1 MIESKTPDR
10 SFGRVIALLFCA
22 ALAGEAQA
30 MDIDALWDYGDP
42 AASEQ
47 RFRAALDT
55 ASAEQQLELQTQ
67 IARTLSLRRRF
78 DEAHAVLDTVQ
89 PRAASTPAVQVRY
102 GLERGRSFNSAGQR
116 EAARAL
122 FEQAFAQAQTARLD
136 ALAVDAA
143 HMVAITHA
151 GSPAALDWNRR
162 GIDLARASSD
172 PHARRLVPAM
182 LNNSAWDLHDMG
194 QPAEALPLFEQALA
208 EWTARDMPQQV
219 MVAEWSVARCLR
231 SLGRHGEALARQQAL
246 LAEHRRA
253 GSSDGYV
260 HEEIAENLLALGR
273 ANEAKP
279 QFAIAAQ
286 LLGEDDV
293 LARGEPQR
301 LARLRRLGGLD

>member
-1 MIESKTPDR
+1 
-10 SFGRVIALLFCA
+10 
-22 ALAGEAQA
+22 

-78 DEAHAVLDTVQ
+78 DEAHAMLDAVR
-89 PRAASTPAVQVRY
+89 PRAATTPAVQVRY
-102 GLERGRSFNSAGQR
+102 GLERGRTFNSAGQR
-116 EAARAL
+116 EPARSL
-122 FEQAFAQAQTARLD
+122 FEQAYAQAQAARLD

-151 GSPAALDWNRR
+151 GNPAALDWNRR

-172 PHARRLVPAM
+172 PQARRLVPAM

-194 QPAEALPLFEQALA
+194 RPAEALVLFEQALA
-208 EWTARDMPQQV
+208 EWTARGSPSQV
-219 MVAEWSVARCLR
+219 RVAVWSVARCLR
-231 SLGRHGEALARQQAL
+231 SLGRHDEALARQQAL
-246 LAEHRRA
+246 LAEHLRA

-260 HEEIAENLLALGR
+260 NEEIAENLLALGR
-273 ANEAKP
+273 ADEAQP
-279 QFAIAAQ
+279 QFATAAR
-286 LLGEDDV
+286 LLAQDEG
-293 LARGEPQR
+293 LAKAEPQR
-301 LARLRRLGGLD
+301 LVRLRRLGGLD

>member
-1 MIESKTPDR
+1 
-10 SFGRVIALLFCA
+10 
-22 ALAGEAQA
+22 

-78 DEAHAVLDTVQ
+78 DEAHAMLDAVR
-89 PRAASTPAVQVRY
+89 PRAATTPAVQVRY
-102 GLERGRSFNSAGQR
+102 GLERGRTFNSAGQR
-116 EAARAL
+116 EPARSL
-122 FEQAFAQAQTARLD
+122 FEQAFAQAQAARLD

-151 GSPAALDWNRR
+151 GSPAALEWNRR

-172 PHARRLVPAM
+172 PQARRLVPAM

-194 QPAEALPLFEQALA
+194 RPAEALVLFEQALA
-208 EWTARDMPQQV
+208 EWTARGSPSQV
-219 MVAEWSVARCLR
+219 RVAVWSVARCLR
-231 SLGRHGEALARQQAL
+231 ALGRHDEALARQQAL
-246 LAEHRRA
+246 LAEHLRA

-260 HEEIAENLLALGR
+260 NEEIAENLLALGR
-273 ANEAKP
+273 ADEAQP
-279 QFAIAAQ
+279 QFATAAR
-286 LLGEDDV
+286 LLAQDEG
-293 LARGEPQR
+293 LAQAEPQR
-301 LARLRRLGGLD
+301 LVRLRRLGGLD

>member
-1 MIESKTPDR
+1 
-10 SFGRVIALLFCA
+10 
-22 ALAGEAQA
+22 

-78 DEAHAVLDTVQ
+78 DEAHAMLDAVR
-89 PRAASTPAVQVRY
+89 PRAATTPAVQVRY
-102 GLERGRSFNSAGQR
+102 GLERGRTFNSAGQR
-116 EAARAL
+116 EPARSL
-122 FEQAFAQAQTARLD
+122 FEQAFAQAQAARLD

-172 PHARRLVPAM
+172 PQARRLVPAM

-194 QPAEALPLFEQALA
+194 RPAEALVLFEQALA
-208 EWTARDMPQQV
+208 EWTARGSPSQV
-219 MVAEWSVARCLR
+219 RVAVWSVARCLR
-231 SLGRHGEALARQQAL
+231 SLGRHDEALARQQAL
-246 LAEHRRA
+246 LAEHLRA

-260 HEEIAENLLALGR
+260 NEEIAENLLALGR
-273 ANEAKP
+273 ADEAQP
-279 QFAIAAQ
+279 QFATAAR
-286 LLGEDDV
+286 LLAQDEG
-293 LARGEPQR
+293 LAQAEPQR
-301 LARLRRLGGLD
+301 LVRLRRLGGLD

>member
-1 MIESKTPDR
+1 
-10 SFGRVIALLFCA
+10 
-22 ALAGEAQA
+22 

-78 DEAHAVLDTVQ
+78 DEAHAMLDAVR
-89 PRAASTPAVQVRY
+89 PRAATTPAVQVRY
-102 GLERGRSFNSAGQR
+102 GLERGRTFNSAGQR
-116 EAARAL
+116 EPARSL
-122 FEQAFAQAQTARLD
+122 FEQAFAQAQVARLD

-151 GSPAALDWNRR
+151 GNPAALDWNRR

-172 PHARRLVPAM
+172 PQARRLVPAM

-194 QPAEALPLFEQALA
+194 RPAEALVLFEQALA
-208 EWTARDMPQQV
+208 EWTARGSPSQV
-219 MVAEWSVARCLR
+219 RVAVWSVARCLR
-231 SLGRHGEALARQQAL
+231 SLGRHDEALARQQAL
-246 LAEHRRA
+246 LAEHLRA

-260 HEEIAENLLALGR
+260 NEEIAENLLALGR
-273 ANEAKP
+273 ADEAQP
-279 QFAIAAQ
+279 QFATAAR
-286 LLGEDDV
+286 LLAQDEG
-293 LARGEPQR
+293 LAQAEPQR
-301 LARLRRLGGLD
+301 LVRLRRLGGLD

>member
-1 MIESKTPDR
+1 
-10 SFGRVIALLFCA
+10 
-22 ALAGEAQA
+22 

-78 DEAHAVLDTVQ
+78 DEAHAMLDAVR
-89 PRAASTPAVQVRY
+89 PRAATTPAVQVRY
-102 GLERGRSFNSAGQR
+102 GLERGRTFNSAGQR
-116 EAARAL
+116 EPARSL
-122 FEQAFAQAQTARLD
+122 FEQAYAQAQAARLD

-151 GSPAALDWNRR
+151 GNPAALDWNRR

-172 PHARRLVPAM
+172 PQARRLVPAM

-194 QPAEALPLFEQALA
+194 RPAEALVLFEQALA
-208 EWTARDMPQQV
+208 EWTARGSPSQV
-219 MVAEWSVARCLR
+219 RVAVWSVARCLR
-231 SLGRHGEALARQQAL
+231 SLGRHDEALARQQAL
-246 LAEHRRA
+246 LAEHLRA

-260 HEEIAENLLALGR
+260 NEEIAENLLALGR
-273 ANEAKP
+273 ADEAQP
-279 QFAIAAQ
+279 QFATAAR
-286 LLGEDDV
+286 LLAQDEG
-293 LARGEPQR
+293 LAQAEPQR
-301 LARLRRLGGLD
+301 LVRLRRLGGLD

>member
-1 MIESKTPDR
+1 
-10 SFGRVIALLFCA
+10 
-22 ALAGEAQA
+22 

-78 DEAHAVLDTVQ
+78 DEAHAMLDAVR
-89 PRAASTPAVQVRY
+89 PRAATTPAVQVRY
-102 GLERGRSFNSAGQR
+102 GLERGRTFNSAGQR
-116 EAARAL
+116 EPARSH
-122 FEQAFAQAQTARLD
+122 FEQAFAQAQAARLD

-172 PHARRLVPAM
+172 PQARRLVPAM

-194 QPAEALPLFEQALA
+194 RPAESLVLFEQALA
-208 EWTARDMPQQV
+208 EWTARGSPSQV
-219 MVAEWSVARCLR
+219 RVAVWSVARCLR
-231 SLGRHGEALARQQAL
+231 SLGRHDEALARQQAL
-246 LAEHRRA
+246 LAEHLRA

-260 HEEIAENLLALGR
+260 NEEIAENLLALGR
-273 ANEAKP
+273 ADEAQP
-279 QFAIAAQ
+279 QFATAAR
-286 LLGEDDV
+286 LLAQDEG
-293 LARGEPQR
+293 LAQAEPQR
-301 LARLRRLGGLD
+301 LVRLRRLGGLD

>member
-1 MIESKTPDR
+1 
-10 SFGRVIALLFCA
+10 
-22 ALAGEAQA
+22 

-78 DEAHAVLDTVQ
+78 DEAHAMLDAVR
-89 PRAASTPAVQVRY
+89 PRAATTPAVQVRY
-102 GLERGRSFNSAGQR
+102 GLERGRTFNSAGQR
-116 EAARAL
+116 EPARSL
-122 FEQAFAQAQTARLD
+122 FEQAFAQAQAARLD

-151 GSPAALDWNRR
+151 GNPAALDWNRR

-172 PHARRLVPAM
+172 PQARRLVPAM

-194 QPAEALPLFEQALA
+194 RPAEALVLFEQALA
-208 EWTARDMPQQV
+208 EWTARGSPSQV
-219 MVAEWSVARCLR
+219 RVAVWSVARCLR
-231 SLGRHGEALARQQAL
+231 SLGRHDEALARQQAL
-246 LAEHRRA
+246 LAEHLRA

-260 HEEIAENLLALGR
+260 NEEIAENLLALGR
-273 ANEAKP
+273 ADEAQP
-279 QFAIAAQ
+279 QFATAAR
-286 LLGEDDV
+286 LLAQDDG
-293 LARGEPQR
+293 LAKAEPQR
-301 LARLRRLGGLD
+301 LVRLRRLGGLD

>member
-1 MIESKTPDR
+1 
-10 SFGRVIALLFCA
+10 
-22 ALAGEAQA
+22 

-78 DEAHAVLDTVQ
+78 DEAHAMLDAVR
-89 PRAASTPAVQVRY
+89 PRAATTPAVQVRY
-102 GLERGRSFNSAGQR
+102 RLERGRTFNSAGQR
-116 EAARAL
+116 EPARSL
-122 FEQAFAQAQTARLD
+122 FEQAFAQAQAARLD

-172 PHARRLVPAM
+172 PQARRLVPAM

-194 QPAEALPLFEQALA
+194 RPAEALVLFEQALA
-208 EWTARDMPQQV
+208 EWTARGSPSQV
-219 MVAEWSVARCLR
+219 RVAVWSVARCLR
-231 SLGRHGEALARQQAL
+231 SLGRHDEALARQQAL
-246 LAEHRRA
+246 LAEHLRA

-260 HEEIAENLLALGR
+260 NEEIAENLLALGR
-273 ANEAKP
+273 ADEAQP
-279 QFAIAAQ
+279 QFATAAR
-286 LLGEDDV
+286 LLAHDEG
-293 LARGEPQR
+293 LAQAEPQR
-301 LARLRRLGGLD
+301 LVRLRRLGGLD